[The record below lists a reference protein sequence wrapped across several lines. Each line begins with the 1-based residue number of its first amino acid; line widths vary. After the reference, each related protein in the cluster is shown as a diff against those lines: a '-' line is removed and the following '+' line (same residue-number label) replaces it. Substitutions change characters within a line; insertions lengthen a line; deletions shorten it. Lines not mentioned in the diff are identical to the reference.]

1 MAALPAGW
9 IDTGKT
15 QDHIG
20 TFTVDVAGVNPA
32 GFSQNEFAQIAGIW
46 LGLDVSGGSVACAP
60 WNSAGTVNLYVRRNA
75 DAYAARTVID
85 TAAGACPQPRL
96 QCDVTVTMT
105 TLRVGWRYN
114 YTTATGA
121 MGAQVALF
129 ADAGTT
135 HTVTVG
141 GLTTT
146 YAYASPTQVTAGV
159 DVGLY
164 AQFAFAT
171 LANLTDGVK
180 FTSIVW
186 NGEADPNGDRSLDM
200 RANAISFGTLYSTP
214 ACYPPLKFDADV
226 EVVDG
231 ALAVPSLN
239 VRVGDTSLVGAGTT
253 IANGATSSVN
263 QWRWRDTFDEST
275 IDCRITGGYTE
286 DGVTTLSTQVPMR
299 RLRPKRSELAPE
311 DFSPLTLVIASPVSV
326 LLSANNWSGAGAVAL
341 SGVGNKTWTVSGLG
355 ASVSRNL
362 AGVYSAADSYT
373 TTLHTAGEDV
383 WGWSLYSYLDLNIT
397 SNVAA
402 TLTVT
407 VNYVTDNALGT
418 TTARTYSISVT
429 ATTASYRLDLLF
441 PNEGGP
447 DYWERVKSVS
457 VAGFA
462 VGVYTL
468 NSAQLV
474 AVENA
479 YVKADSRKTAATDYQ
494 TGLVI
499 SQDGAY
505 PAYYWGDNAVL
516 SGAIRKKDDEA
527 AVDGANSTSNG
538 GCFKMNSTITALATE
553 LNRMEGVTA
562 TYSGAGIDADLTDS
576 DGNVA
581 GFVDGVAAHLT
592 YYATWLNT
600 VMGARVA
607 PAATLTL
614 TASVPCDRMV
624 LCPLDAGV
632 LVLPYR
638 LTLGMML
645 ESLVQAA
652 AGGRAAAA
660 VALEARRSATGTP
673 APTDTVIGT
682 GTTDASGYAE
692 VAIPTGLVG
701 GAAFYAYL
709 AEP

>member
-9 IDTGKT
+9 IDSGKT
-15 QDHIG
+15 QDHVG
-20 TFTVDVAGVNPA
+20 AFTIDVAGVNPA
-32 GFSQNEFAQIAGIW
+32 GFSQNEFLELAGIW
-46 LGLDVSGGSVACAP
+46 LGFDVSGGSVACSP
-60 WNSAGTVNLYVRRNA
+60 WNSAGTVNLYVRRTA

-96 QCDVTVTMT
+96 TCDVTVTMT

-114 YTTATGA
+114 YTSATGA

-129 ADAGTT
+129 ADAGST

-146 YAYASPTQVTAGV
+146 YTYASPTQVTAGV
-159 DVGLY
+159 VVSLY
-164 AQFAFAT
+164 NQFAFST
-171 LANLTDGVK
+171 LANLSAGVK
-180 FTSIVW
+180 FTNIVW
-186 NGEADPNGDRSLDM
+186 NGESDPNGDLSAEM
-200 RANAISFGTLYSTP
+200 RASLAGSVLYATP
-214 ACYPPLKFDADV
+214 NLYPPLKFDADV
-226 EVVDG
+226 EVTDSAG
-231 ALAVPSLN
+231 TVPALN

-253 IANGATSSVN
+253 VANGATATVN

-275 IDCRITGGYTE
+275 IDCRISGGYTE
-286 DGVTTLSTQVPMR
+286 AGVTTLQTQVPLR

-311 DFSPLTLVIASPVSV
+311 DFSPVTLSVAASLSV
-326 LLSANNWSGAGAVAL
+326 LLSANNWSGTGAVAL
-341 SGVGNKTWTVSGLG
+341 SGAGNKTWTVSGLG

-362 AGVYSAADSYT
+362 AGTYASADSYT
-373 TTLHTAGEDV
+373 TTLHTAGDDV
-383 WGWSLYSYLDLNIT
+383 FGWGLYSYLDLNIT

-407 VNYVTDNALGT
+407 INFVTDNALGT
-418 TTARTYSISVT
+418 TTARTYTISVT
-429 ATTASYRLDLLF
+429 AATATYRLDLLF

-447 DYWERVKSVS
+447 DYWERVKSLS

-462 VGVYTL
+462 AGVYTL
-468 NSAQLV
+468 NSAALV

-494 TGLVI
+494 TGLTI
-499 SQDGAY
+499 SQDGAF
-505 PAYYWGDNAVL
+505 PAYYWGPNDVL
-516 SGAIRKKDDEA
+516 SGAIRKKDDETGM
-527 AVDGANSTSNG
+527 DGASSTANG
-538 GCFKMNSTITALATE
+538 GCVKMNSTMSALVTE
-553 LNRMEGVTA
+553 LNRMEGITA

-581 GFVDGVAAHLT
+581 GFVDGVATPLT
-592 YYATWLNT
+592 YAATWLNT

-607 PAATLTL
+607 PGATLTL

-638 LTLGMML
+638 LTLGMVL
-645 ESLVQAA
+645 EAQCRAA
-652 AGGRAAAA
+652 AGGRAAAG
-660 VALEARRSATGTP
+660 VPLEARRSATGVA

-682 GTTDASGYAE
+682 GTTDASGYVE
-692 VAIPTGLVG
+692 VAIPTGLASG
-701 GAAFYAYL
+701 SPFYAYL
-709 AEP
+709 AQP